1 MERLIATVVI
11 GVCVAALLVGLALP
25 AVGQDSNSVASSVE
39 SLVTSAA
46 GDNYRLTEEDVI
58 QLDVWNEPQLSK
70 QQLQITPD
78 GKANIAF
85 IGEVQAAGLTQKELA
100 DLVSK
105 KLEEAGIVANA
116 KVQITLLSIHK
127 PRCRVLGAVNRPG
140 EVIFKEGDTIMD
152 AIAQAGSYQENA
164 WLEKATLTR
173 KGSDEPMPIDLRK
186 LFNYGDLSQNLE
198 LKNGDTIFIP
208 PAIYS
213 SQIYVLGF
221 VARPGI
227 YPLKEK
233 TTALAAIT
241 LAGGPTD
248 RGRLTGTVVIRGAP
262 GSPRRVPCDLAKLIN
277 EGDLSQDVVLE
288 PGDVVIVPE
297 TKRPRWDVIS
307 QLLNTVVNIG
317 YLRRYGIF

>member
-1 MERLIATVVI
+1 MSRSIIFVVAILCASVVLTGVSTPIWAQVTGGSGDTTTVN
-11 GVCVAALLVGLALP
+11 VAD
-25 AVGQDSNSVASSVE
+25 Q
-39 SLVTSAA
+39 
-46 GDNYRLTEEDVI
+46 NYRLTEEDVI

-70 QQLQITPD
+70 QQMQITPD
-78 GKANIAF
+78 GKVNIAF
-85 IGEVQAAGLTQKELA
+85 IGEIQAAGLTLKELA
-100 DLVSK
+100 EAVSK
-105 KLEEAGIVANA
+105 KLEEAGIIANA
-116 KVQITLLSIHK
+116 RVQITLLSIHK

-140 EVIFKEGDTIMD
+140 EITFKEGDTIMD

-173 KGSDEPMPIDLRK
+173 RGSDKPIPLDLRK
-186 LFNYGDLSQNLE
+186 LFNYGDMSQNLE

-208 PAIYS
+208 PQIYS
-213 SQIYVLGF
+213 NQIYVLGH
-221 VARPGI
+221 VLRPGI

-241 LAGGPTD
+241 LAGGPTE
-248 RGRLTGTVVIRGAP
+248 RGRLTGTVVVRGAP
-262 GSPRRVPCDLAKLIN
+262 GNPQRVKCDLAKLIN

-297 TKRPRWDVIS
+297 TKKPRWDVIS

-317 YLRRYGIF
+317 YVRRYGIF

>member
-1 MERLIATVVI
+1 MKRSAIVLVES
-11 GVCVAALLVGLALP
+11 VCVTLLLVGFLLP
-25 AVGQDSNSVASSVE
+25 TAAQESNAVGDSSV
-39 SLVTSAA
+39 VPASAPV
-46 GDNYRLTEEDVI
+46 DENYRLTEEDVI

-78 GKANIAF
+78 GKVNIGF
-85 IGEVQAAGLTQKELA
+85 IGEIQAAGMTQKELA
-100 DLVSK
+100 EAVSK

-116 KVQITLLSIHK
+116 RVQITLLSIHK

-140 EVIFKEGDTIMD
+140 EIIFKEGDTIMD

-173 KGSDEPMPIDLRK
+173 KDSDKPIPLDLRK

-213 SQIYVLGF
+213 NQIYVLGY

-241 LAGGPTD
+241 LAGGPTE
-248 RGRLTGTVVIRGAP
+248 RGRLTGTVVVRGAP
-262 GSPRRVPCDLAKLIN
+262 GNPQRVQCDLAKLIN
-277 EGDLSQDVVLE
+277 EGDLTQDVVLE

-297 TKRPRWDVIS
+297 TRRPRWDVIS